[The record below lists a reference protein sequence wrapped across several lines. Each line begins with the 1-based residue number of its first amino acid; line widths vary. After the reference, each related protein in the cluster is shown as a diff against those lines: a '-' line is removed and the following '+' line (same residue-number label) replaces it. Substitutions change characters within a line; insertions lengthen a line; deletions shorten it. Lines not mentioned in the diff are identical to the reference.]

1 MRRPWL
7 PLVSLLLA
15 ACTGPP
21 PLPEG
26 PRRTPAETL
35 AALRAR
41 GAQVHSLYGVIV
53 IAYDG
58 PDRRGTFDAIVHWE
72 APGRLRLTAYKDL
85 LVVAPDV
92 FDLLLTPE
100 EWALA
105 ARPDGPQD
113 EVRARRRG
121 RREDLPAAEPRF
133 AAVHWVGEGL
143 FLPGALSGPAE
154 VLEAEVLED
163 GERQRV
169 RTRLASGAQA
179 EWLIDPRTLAIS
191 EGTVTGGDG
200 RWIGLR
206 FSGWRADEAEAGQ
219 GAGGVLFP
227 EQVELSDPAGQTRM
241 TIRLREHE
249 LNPALDPAVFAPRS
263 VLEAE

>member
-1 MRRPWL
+1 MRRALL

-15 ACTGPP
+15 CAGPP
-21 PLPEG
+21 ALPEG
-26 PRRTPAETL
+26 PRRTPEETL

-41 GAQVHSLYGVIV
+41 GQQVHSLYGVIE

-121 RREDLPAAEPRF
+121 RRADLPAAEPRF

-143 FLPGALSGPAE
+143 FLPGAVSG
-154 VLEAEVLED
+154 LAEVLED

-169 RTRLASGAQA
+169 RTRLSSGAEA

-206 FSGWRADEAEAGQ
+206 FSGWRADEAEAGP
-219 GAGGVLFP
+219 GGVLFP